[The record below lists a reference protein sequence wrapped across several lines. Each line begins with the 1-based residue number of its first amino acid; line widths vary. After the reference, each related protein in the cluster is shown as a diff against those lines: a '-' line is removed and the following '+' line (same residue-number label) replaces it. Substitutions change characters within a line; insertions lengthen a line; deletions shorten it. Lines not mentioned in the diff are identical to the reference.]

1 MERTY
6 GRLAVVS
13 GWLVTLGYLAHQIIT
28 VRLPRSP
35 KVSELREDLRNW
47 HYLVGSLLFAFV
59 VARLYAWWRDGRPAV
74 PASLSSAAFTWGR
87 ALALGSMLLV
97 LLAPFLGIA
106 FAWSDGFALRLFG
119 ISVPALIEENRALWM
134 FSGYFHSGTG
144 FMLLLLNLAT
154 VITAGYT
161 TLRYGRG
168 LVSAFPPG
176 YGAFSF
182 AGLTLTVYAFATFR
196 SPDPGPRAV
205 LTFWLICGAVA
216 LVGWWLAKRRQGPAD
231 RPRKPFSIQGWAG
244 IAAPLGVAAIVLAG
258 AYGPYALFRVTPWPM
273 TEVVQGGPR
282 KMVMQVSLP
291 PETEFERTTAQ
302 ETYKWCRFC
311 HTMNQGEKALVGPNL
326 WAIFG
331 QRAGTS
337 PGFAYSKAMAEARD
351 KGLVWD
357 DRTIAEYIR
366 HPDVFMPGTSM
377 IISSGPV
384 SDPKVR
390 AAVVN
395 ILKRDTMTQK

>member
-1 MERTY
+1 
-6 GRLAVVS
+6 
-13 GWLVTLGYLAHQIIT
+13 
-28 VRLPRSP
+28 
-35 KVSELREDLRNW
+35 
-47 HYLVGSLLFAFV
+47 
-59 VARLYAWWRDGRPAV
+59 
-74 PASLSSAAFTWGR
+74 
-87 ALALGSMLLV
+87 
-97 LLAPFLGIA
+97 
-106 FAWSDGFALRLFG
+106 
-119 ISVPALIEENRALWM
+119 
-134 FSGYFHSGTG
+134 
-144 FMLLLLNLAT
+144 
-154 VITAGYT
+154 
-161 TLRYGRG
+161 
-168 LVSAFPPG
+168 
-176 YGAFSF
+176 
-182 AGLTLTVYAFATFR
+182 
-196 SPDPGPRAV
+196 
-205 LTFWLICGAVA
+205 VA

-231 RPRKPFSIQGWAG
+231 RPRKPFTVQGWAR

-282 KMVMQVSLP
+282 KMVMQVALP

-366 HPDVFMPGTSM
+366 HPDVFMPGHLDDHLL
-377 IISSGPV
+377 GPGV
-384 SDPKVR
+384 GPQGARGCRQHPEAGYHGAEVEVR
-390 AAVVN
+390 R
-395 ILKRDTMTQK
+395 LQPSPSRSL